1 MIRRQTAQVQVLTV
15 EQAVNVDT
23 TPRAMRGLML
33 AAALS
38 VPLWGGIALVVHGLW
53 NLAR

>member
-1 MIRRQTAQVQVLTV
+1 MIRRQTAQAQVLTM
-15 EQAVNVDT
+15 EQAVTVDT
-23 TPRAMRGLML
+23 TPRVMRGLML

>member
-1 MIRRQTAQVQVLTV
+1 MIRRQTAQAQVLTV
-15 EQAVNVDT
+15 EQAVTVDT
-23 TPRAMRGLML
+23 TPHAMRGLML

-38 VPLWGGIALVVHGLW
+38 APLWGGIGLVAHGLW